1 MGYIIDFL
9 INWGYWGMLVS
20 AFLAGSFF
28 PFSSEV
34 VMSGLQAAGLDPIPL
49 VIYGSIGNVLGS
61 LFNYGVGRLGKME
74 WIEKYLHVKKEKLD
88 QAERFMADRGAWMGF
103 FAFIP
108 ILGSAITIVLG
119 LTVAGQMTA
128 DQFVRPD
135 TLLILALGLVA
146 FVFDTIGGVLF
157 AKLLNLFLPEGKKL
171 NPMIG
176 AAGISAFP
184 MSGRVVNKMGLE
196 EDNQNFL
203 LMYSISVNVS
213 GQIASVIAGGLL
225 LTLLGA

>member
-88 QAERFMADRGAWMGF
+88 QAERFMADRGAKIGMKAKKPIQAPRPAMNLSAWSSFSF
-103 FAFIP
+103 FTCRYFSIHSIFP
-108 ILGSAITIVLG
+108 S
-119 LTVAGQMTA
+119 
-128 DQFVRPD
+128 
-135 TLLILALGLVA
+135 
-146 FVFDTIGGVLF
+146 
-157 AKLLNLFLPEGKKL
+157 LPT
-171 NPMIG
+171 P
-176 AAGISAFP
+176 
-184 MSGRVVNKMGLE
+184 
-196 EDNQNFL
+196 
-203 LMYSISVNVS
+203 
-213 GQIASVIAGGLL
+213 
-225 LTLLGA
+225 

>member
-20 AFLAGSFF
+20 AFLAGSFI

-103 FAFIP
+103 SAFIP

-119 LTVAGQMTA
+119 LTRANIIIST
-128 DQFVRPD
+128 
-135 TLLILALGLVA
+135 ISI
-146 FVFDTIGGVLF
+146 TIGKVLRYI
-157 AKLLNLFLPEGKKL
+157 LL
-171 NPMIG
+171 
-176 AAGISAFP
+176 
-184 MSGRVVNKMGLE
+184 VYGLS
-196 EDNQNFL
+196 F
-203 LMYSISVNVS
+203 IV
-213 GQIASVIAGGLL
+213 
-225 LTLLGA
+225 